1 MDQRKDGPP
10 VPRGDVVAGRNA
22 VRELLL
28 SGKSVDRVFAA
39 RGDGKLAEIVA
50 LAKEAGVPVIDA
62 ERSKLDAMCPG
73 VPHQGVAAVAAAHEF
88 ASIED
93 VLALAEERG
102 EKPLIAICDGVE
114 DPHNLGAII
123 RCAEC
128 AGAHGVVIP
137 KRRSVGLNASVAKAS
152 AGAVEYVPVVRVS
165 NIPELIEKLKKS
177 GVWVYAA
184 EAGGSPYYDTDLD
197 RPAAIVFGSEGR
209 GVSDLAK
216 KRCDGVI
223 SIPLYGKINSLNV
236 SAAAA
241 VLLTHAAVS
250 QREGG
255 ADDARKIK

>member
-1 MDQRKDGPP
+1 MDRKNEVPS

-39 RGDGKLAEIVA
+39 RGDGKLGEIIA

-62 ERSKLDAMCPG
+62 ERTKLDAMCPG
-73 VPHQGVAAVAAAHEF
+73 VPHQGVAAIAAAHEF
-88 ASIED
+88 SSIED
-93 VLALAEERG
+93 VFALAESRG
-102 EKPLIAICDGVE
+102 EKPLIAICDGIE

-123 RCAEC
+123 RSAEC
-128 AGAHGVVIP
+128 SGAHGVVIP
-137 KRRSVGLNASVAKAS
+137 KRRSVGLNATVAKAS

-165 NIPELIEKLKKS
+165 NVPELIEKLKKS

-184 EAGGSPYYDTDLD
+184 EAGGPPYYETDLD
-197 RPAAIVFGSEGR
+197 RPVAIVLGSEGR
-209 GVSDLAK
+209 GVSDLSK

-241 VLLTHAAVS
+241 VLLCHAAVS

-255 ADDARKIK
+255 VKNAKKTK

>member
-1 MDQRKDGPP
+1 MDRKNDVPSS
-10 VPRGDVVAGRNA
+10 PRGDITAGRNA

-39 RGDGKLAEIVA
+39 RGDGKLGEIVA
-50 LAKEAGVPVIDA
+50 LAKSAGVPVIDA
-62 ERSKLDAMCPG
+62 ERSKLDTMCPG
-73 VPHQGVAAVAAAHEF
+73 VNHQGVAAVAAAHEF
-88 ASIED
+88 ASLGD
-93 VLALAEERG
+93 VFALAEERG

-114 DPHNLGAII
+114 DPHNLGAIL

-137 KRRSVGLNASVAKAS
+137 KRRSVGLNATVAKAS
-152 AGAVEYVPVVRVS
+152 AGAVEYVPVVRVG
-165 NIPELIEKLKKS
+165 NIPELIEKLKKA

-184 EAGGSPYYDTDLD
+184 EAGGSPYYETDLD
-197 RPAAIVFGSEGR
+197 RPVAIVLGSEGH
-209 GVSDLAK
+209 GVSELAK

-223 SIPLYGKINSLNV
+223 SIPLYGRINSLNV

-250 QREGG
+250 QKEGG
-255 ADDARKIK
+255 AENANKTR

>member
-1 MDQRKDGPP
+1 MG
-10 VPRGDVVAGRNA
+10 
-22 VRELLL
+22 
-28 SGKSVDRVFAA
+28 
-39 RGDGKLAEIVA
+39 
-50 LAKEAGVPVIDA
+50 
-62 ERSKLDAMCPG
+62 
-73 VPHQGVAAVAAAHEF
+73 
-88 ASIED
+88 
-93 VLALAEERG
+93 LAEERG

-128 AGAHGVVIP
+128 SGAHGIVIP
-137 KRRSVGLNASVAKAS
+137 KRRSVGLNATVAKAS

-165 NIPELIEKLKKS
+165 NIPELIEKLKRS

-184 EAGGSPYYDTDLD
+184 EAGGPPYYETDLD

-209 GVSDLAK
+209 GVSDLAL

-241 VLLTHAAVS
+241 VLLTYAAVS

-255 ADDARKIK
+255 AENAKKVK

>member
-1 MDQRKDGPP
+1 MDHKMKAPSS
-10 VPRGDVVAGRNA
+10 PRGDVTAGRNA

-39 RGDGKLAEIVA
+39 RGDGKLGEIVA
-50 LAKEAGVPVIDA
+50 LAKEAGVPVIDT
-62 ERSKLDAMCPG
+62 ERSRLDGMCPG
-73 VPHQGVAAVAAAHEF
+73 INHQGVAAVAAAHDF
-88 ASIED
+88 ASLDD
-93 VLALAEERG
+93 VFALAEKRG
-102 EKPLIAICDGVE
+102 EKPLIAICDGIE
-114 DPHNLGAII
+114 DPHNLGAVL

-137 KRRSVGLNASVAKAS
+137 KRRSVGLNATVAKAS

-177 GVWVYAA
+177 GVWVFAA
-184 EAGGSPYYDTDLD
+184 EAGGSPYFDVDLD
-197 RPAAIVFGSEGR
+197 LPVAIVFGSEGH
-209 GVSDLAK
+209 GVSELAK

-241 VLLTHAAVS
+241 VLLTHAAIT
-250 QREGG
+250 QKEGG
-255 ADDARKIK
+255 KK

>member
-1 MDQRKDGPP
+1 MDQRKYSRPA
-10 VPRGDVVAGRNA
+10 PREDVTAGRNA

-39 RGDGKLAEIVA
+39 RGDGKLGEIVA
-50 LAKEAGVPVIDA
+50 LAKEAGVPVIDT
-62 ERSKLDAMCPG
+62 ERAKLDAMCPG
-73 VPHQGVAAVAAAHEF
+73 IPHQGVAAVAAAHEF
-88 ASIED
+88 SSLED
-93 VLALAEERG
+93 VFALAEKRG

-128 AGAHGVVIP
+128 SGAHGVVIP
-137 KRRSVGLNASVAKAS
+137 KRRSVGLNATVAKAS
-152 AGAVEYVPVVRVS
+152 AGAIEYVPVVRVG
-165 NIPELIEKLKKS
+165 NIPETIEKLKKK

-184 EAGGSPYYDTDLD
+184 EAGGSTYYDVDLD
-197 RPAAIVFGSEGR
+197 RPVAIVFGSEGR
-209 GVSDLAK
+209 GVSDLSK

-223 SIPLYGKINSLNV
+223 SIPLFGKINSLNV

-241 VLLTHAAVS
+241 VLLCHAAVS

-255 ADDARKIK
+255 VDNAKKIR

>member
-1 MDQRKDGPP
+1 MDRKKDGPP
-10 VPRGDVVAGRNA
+10 VPRGDVIAGRNA

-39 RGDGKLAEIVA
+39 RGDGKLGQIVA
-50 LAKEAGVPVIDA
+50 LAKDAGVPVIDT

-73 VPHQGVAAVAAAHEF
+73 IPHQGVAAVAAAHEF
-88 ASIED
+88 AAIED
-93 VLALAEERG
+93 VFALAEERG

-128 AGAHGVVIP
+128 SGAHGVVIP
-137 KRRSVGLNASVAKAS
+137 KRRSVGLNATVAKAS
-152 AGAVEYVPVVRVS
+152 AGAVEYVPVVRVG

-184 EAGGSPYYDTDLD
+184 EAGGSPYYETDLD

-209 GVSDLAK
+209 GVSDLSL

-241 VLLTHAAVS
+241 VLLSYAAIS

-255 ADDARKIK
+255 AENAKKVK